1 MMLTLIERNPEPGAC
16 ARRADFHAPG
26 GTLGRDAAN
35 CLALPAAPG
44 QLCRVQAVL
53 RADAQGWRLH
63 NLSDM
68 AAVHVNDAALAPG
81 AMRAIQAGDTLRVG
95 AHILDVAGPG
105 APATRPAAA
114 EAAADTP
121 ADAPRR
127 EQAGAAEDIFSGL
140 FGPGTLPVGGIAD
153 AATHPFELESAQARN
168 AADPLA
174 HLPAG
179 DATVGRPAG
188 DPLALFDAPHGGAD
202 VFADATPSALPAP
215 DPLAPLRADPV
226 RDTLLPRHA
235 AGDGPAAHDHAPA
248 GGTFLRPAAPRADKA
263 D

>member
-1 MMLTLIERNPEPGAC
+1 MMLTLIVRNPEPGAS

-26 GTLGRDAAN
+26 GTLGRDAEN

-44 QLCRVQAVL
+44 QLCRVQAAL

-63 NLSDM
+63 NLSGM
-68 AAVHVNDAALAPG
+68 AAVHINDAALAPG
-81 AMRAIQAGDTLRVG
+81 AVRAIQAGDTLRVG
-95 AHILDVAGPG
+95 AHTLEVSGPD
-105 APATRPAAA
+105 APDARPAALP

-127 EQAGAAEDIFSGL
+127 GQAGAGAAEDIFSGL

-153 AATHPFELESAQARN
+153 AATHPFDLDSAQARN

-179 DATVGRPAG
+179 DAAVSRPAG

-202 VFADATPSALPAP
+202 VFADATPSALPAH

-226 RDTLLPRHA
+226 RDTLLPRH
-235 AGDGPAAHDHAPA
+235 
-248 GGTFLRPAAPRADKA
+248 
-263 D
+263 